1 MAYCIQCGVKLEDG
15 AKQCPLCHTEVV
27 LPPSMSEQKKE
38 PLFPQ
43 PMPPQGTGGFNKTI
57 KGIVELI
64 VALLLVSEFTI
75 FFSMLFSGNLAYSF
89 VPLFCP
95 FMAAV
100 IIAIALAAKHTYPM
114 QVSLHSLAVIVLLLG
129 LDASDWTLS
138 WSLVCVGAI
147 LVFWIV
153 AVLPTIRNAAKKPWL
168 LAIFSIASALG
179 YVAFLNW
186 MAKGTLTWFLPVA
199 IPTAL
204 VFLVGFNLMWL
215 RFFKKTR
222 LRTPLADV
230 IFFSIIVLFLTI
242 SATDLFS
249 THYLLGVWKLRWSVS
264 LLSAAIILS
273 VFLAAVSL
281 SRRVRRYFTSQ
292 NKHS

>member
-1 MAYCIQCGVKLEDG
+1 
-15 AKQCPLCHTEVV
+15 
-27 LPPSMSEQKKE
+27 
-38 PLFPQ
+38 
-43 PMPPQGTGGFNKTI
+43 MPPQGTGGFNKTI